1 MAPTAQERGW
11 GAPGR
16 RARPRRDR
24 RQPRR
29 KAPRRRG
36 LSQGRQVS
44 SGLGGDLADLDAV
57 ESDRSGHALL
67 DPLARLLRRIFR
79 LEDDHREPVVVLPRP
94 IAGYETRRL
103 RYARD
108 DFFTKRL
115 LG

>member
-44 SGLGGDLADLDAV
+44 SGLGGDLADLDTV

-79 LEDDHREPVVVLPRP
+79 LEDDHREPGVVLTRP
-94 IAGYETRRL
+94 IAGPKTRRMRSEWVNL
-103 RYARD
+103 
-108 DFFTKRL
+108 FTDRL
-115 LG
+115 L